1 MHRLLAIAALVLSF
15 GISSAEAA
23 KRVALVIGNDSYKS
37 WPDLNNARTDA
48 RGMAAKLKELG
59 WSVILRQDASRRDI
73 SRSLADFEGR
83 LKDAEVGLVFYAGH
97 GIQKD
102 GANYLVPSNAQI
114 EVEEDLRYEGIKAGD
129 FLEVMERAGAPLNI
143 VILDACRDNP
153 LPKRSRS
160 GARGLSTPVI
170 PKGIKGTAILYSAA
184 PGQVAQDGPRGGHG
198 VFTGELLK
206 VLDRPGL
213 KLEEVFKQTATK
225 VAAATNG
232 SQDPWI
238 NSSVKGDF
246 FFREGKAAPAASA
259 TASGGLTPEMLF
271 WQSIANSQNP
281 ASFEAYL
288 SQYPKGAFAALAKVK
303 IGELRQTKTA
313 SLSPPSFTVEAMDET
328 LVALRSAN
336 VRERPTASSA
346 KVATLKSGSAIEV
359 TGKTQFEGK
368 SWYRIAMSGRSAYV
382 FGSLLGKKATP
393 VVSRPPKVEVR
404 PKATPAVGVYPALA
418 PGKTFRDCDTCPE
431 MVVIPSGSF
440 RMGDL
445 SGAGRKNE
453 KPVREVRIG
462 YNFAVGKYEVTQDEW
477 VAVMGSN
484 PSRFKGGRNPVEQVS
499 WNDAKAFVRKLS
511 EKAGKKYRLLS
522 ESEWE
527 YMARAGSTSKYPW
540 GNAFNSSKA
549 NNNRSR
555 TVPVGSYGA
564 NKFGVHDTV
573 GNVWEWVGDCF
584 HYNYSG
590 APIDGSA
597 WTSVGDCS
605 ARVLQGGSWND
616 DPKTLRS
623 ASRYGD
629 NATDRYIHI
638 GFRIARTLS
647 Q

>member
-1 MHRLLAIAALVLSF
+1 M
-15 GISSAEAA
+15 
-23 KRVALVIGNDSYKS
+23 
-37 WPDLNNARTDA
+37 
-48 RGMAAKLKELG
+48 
-59 WSVILRQDASRRDI
+59 
-73 SRSLADFEGR
+73 
-83 LKDAEVGLVFYAGH
+83 FYAGH

-114 EVEEDLRYEGIKAGD
+114 EVEEDLLLEGVEAD
-129 FLEVMERAGAPLNI
+129 QFLKTMERAGAPLNI

-184 PGQVAQDGPRGGHG
+184 PGQVAQDGPSGGHG

-246 FFREGKAAPAASA
+246 FFREGKAAPAPSVPAA
-259 TASGGLTPEMLF
+259 DKETVF
-271 WQSIANSQNP
+271 WQSIANSDRAGDYQ
-281 ASFEAYL
+281 AYL
-288 SQYPKGAFAALAKVK
+288 SQYPSGAFAALARSRLSALK
-303 IGELRQTKTA
+303 ETKTA
-313 SLSPPSFTVEAMDET
+313 NLSPPSFTVEAMDET

-346 KVATLKSGSAIEV
+346 KVATLKSGSAVEV

-368 SWYRIAMSGRSAYV
+368 DWYRIAMSGRSAYV

-404 PKATPAVGVYPALA
+404 PKATPAVGVYPSLA
-418 PGKTFRDCDTCPE
+418 PGKTFRDCADCPE

-445 SGAGRKNE
+445 SGDSGSDE
-453 KPVREVRIG
+453 KPVHEVRIG

-484 PSRFKGGRNPVEQVS
+484 PSEFEDGRNPVETVS
-499 WNDAKAFVRKLS
+499 WYEAKAFVGKLS
-511 EKAGKKYRLLS
+511 AKTDRKYRLLS

-540 GNAFNSSKA
+540 GNAFNASKA
-549 NNNRSR
+549 NHNRSR

-564 NKFGVHDTV
+564 NNFGVHDTA
-573 GNVWEWVGDCF
+573 GNVWEWVGDCW
-584 HYNYSG
+584 HENYSG

-597 WTSVGDCS
+597 WTSGGDCS
-605 ARVLQGGSWND
+605 KRVLRGGSWINFPGD
-616 DPKTLRS
+616 LRS
-623 ASRYGD
+623 ANRGRVDATKRYY
-629 NATDRYIHI
+629 NL